1 MLPSARQIWMISS
14 SAPRVA
20 ASASSPSTLAASPPV
35 SDSAMRSI
43 WASNTASVSASA
55 LRQVIATC
63 TSAVASTASSSSAV
77 RRARSEGVAGSVRA
91 IRRMCRPKVDKR

>member
-1 MLPSARQIWMISS
+1 MEIDPKRMKRAAADLIW
-14 SAPRVA
+14 
-20 ASASSPSTLAASPPV
+20 
-35 SDSAMRSI
+35 
-43 WASNTASVSASA
+43 SASA

-91 IRRMCRPKVDKR
+91 IRRTCRTRVDER